1 MVSVHTGTPAA
12 VTVNTWKEVVA
23 SAPVPGD
30 AMFASA
36 VTCKAPVPLPYKI
49 PLDVKVPTPVPPY

>member
-23 SAPVPGD
+23 SEPVPGAD
-30 AMFASA
+30 MFASA
-36 VTCKAPVPLPYKI
+36 VICKGPVPLPYTI
-49 PLDVKVPTPVPPY
+49 PFVVNVPTPVPPY